1 LTAARRHANVP
12 APSEAGPPGGPRRRD
27 CRQEEAL
34 NADAKKTVLRMIPY
48 GIYVLTADDGK
59 GNIAAATV
67 NWVTQSAFAP
77 PLVVVGIKAD
87 SGSYQIVKAAK
98 TFALNMLGKDQKSLA
113 FTFFR
118 PADVSD
124 GKLSGQAYHKGS
136 TGVPLLTDA
145 PGAVECRVTG
155 IVEQGDHHIV
165 IGEVVEAHLNK
176 ALSGRPDAAILE
188 MKDLGD
194 NVFYGG

>member
-1 LTAARRHANVP
+1 MNN
-12 APSEAGPPGGPRRRD
+12 D
-27 CRQEEAL
+27 F
-34 NADAKKTVLRMIPY
+34 KKTALRMIPY

-67 NWVTQSAFAP
+67 NWVTQTAFAP
-77 PLVVVGIKAD
+77 PLVVVGVKTD
-87 SGSYQIVKAAK
+87 SGSYQIVKTAR
-98 TFALNMLGKDQKSLA
+98 TFALNMLGKDQKALA

-118 PADVSD
+118 PADVTD
-124 GKLSGQAYHKGS
+124 GKLSGQAFRKGT
-136 TGVPLLTDA
+136 TGAPILIDA
-145 PGAVECRVTG
+145 PAAVECRVTS

-165 IGEVVEAHLNK
+165 VGEVIDAHLNK
-176 ALSGRPDAAILE
+176 PPTGRPDAAILE

>member
-1 LTAARRHANVP
+1 M
-12 APSEAGPPGGPRRRD
+12 
-27 CRQEEAL
+27 

-77 PLVVVGIKAD
+77 PLVVVAVKAD
-87 SGSYQIVKAAK
+87 SGAYKAVRDAQV
-98 TFALNMLGKDQKSLA
+98 FALNMLGKAHKGVA
-113 FTFFR
+113 FTFFK
-118 PADVSD
+118 PTQVSD
-124 GKLSGQAYHKGS
+124 GKLSGQSYRKGT
-136 TGVPLLTDA
+136 TGAPILVDA
-145 PGAVECRVTG
+145 PGAVECRVTAV
-155 IVEQGDHHIV
+155 VEKGDHHIV
-165 IGEVVEAHLNK
+165 VGEVVEAHLNH
-176 ALSGRPDAAILE
+176 APSGRPDAAILE

>member
-1 LTAARRHANVP
+1 M
-12 APSEAGPPGGPRRRD
+12 
-27 CRQEEAL
+27 

-48 GIYVLTADDGK
+48 GIYVLTADDGN

-77 PLVVVGIKAD
+77 PLVVVGIKTD
-87 SGSYQIVKAAK
+87 SGSYKTVTAAK
-98 TFALNMLGKDQKSLA
+98 TFALNMLGKDLKALA

-124 GKLSGQAYHKGS
+124 GKLSGQSFRKGT
-136 TGVPLLTDA
+136 TGAPILIDV
-145 PGAVECRVTG
+145 PGAVECRVAA

-165 IGEVVEAHLNK
+165 VGEVIDAHLNR
-176 ALSGRPDAAILE
+176 AVSGRPDAAILE